1 MSKERCACCNCLTID
16 VRGEFEICPI
26 CFWEDEGYFVFDKQ
40 EIYSH
45 YQDISSI
52 EDLLNIRS
60 CANNGLTLLDARQ
73 NFKLFGACELA
84 IKKYVRE
91 PNAEEL

>member
-45 YQDISSI
+45 YQDIFSI
-52 EDLLNIRS
+52 E
-60 CANNGLTLLDARQ
+60 
-73 NFKLFGACELA
+73 
-84 IKKYVRE
+84 
-91 PNAEEL
+91 

>member
-26 CFWEDEGYFVFDKQ
+26 CYWEDEGYFVFTEE

-45 YQDISSI
+45 YQNISLI
-52 EDLLNIRS
+52 EELLNIRS
-60 CANNGLTLLDARQ
+60 AANNGLTLLEARQ
-73 NFKLFGACELA
+73 NFKEFGACELA
-84 IKKYVRE
+84 MKEFVRE
-91 PNAEEL
+91 PTADEL

>member
-1 MSKERCACCNCLTID
+1 MSKQRCACCNCLTIE

-26 CFWEDEGYFVFDKQ
+26 CFWEDEAYFVFDK
-40 EIYSH
+40 EAIYSH
-45 YQDISSI
+45 HQDITSI

-60 CANNGLTLLDARQ
+60 SANNDLTLLEVRQ

-84 IKKYVRE
+84 MKKFVRE
-91 PNAEEL
+91 PAVTEK

>member
-26 CFWEDEGYFVFDKQ
+26 CFWEDDAYFVFDKE

-45 YQDISSI
+45 YQGSSSI
-52 EDLLNIRS
+52 EGLLNIRS
-60 CANNGLTLLDARQ
+60 SANNSLTLLEARQ
-73 NFKLFGACELA
+73 NFNQFGACELA
-84 IKKYVRE
+84 MKKYVRE
-91 PNAEEL
+91 PTAEEL